1 VVLWFIGGPTLFCRR
16 TKFFSPAE
24 ENLSALAALSGI
36 TMQRYEFFKGKTNN
50 WAINHLFGHLFFTLI
65 LQINRE
71 GWFWTFGLW
80 TFGLFGVFKKHK
92 PKNNYINNYNYLY
105 S

>member
-24 ENLSALAALSGI
+24 ENLSAPAALSGI

-65 LQINRE
+65 LHKNQE
-71 GWFWTFGLW
+71 GHKTLFVTCYFVIFWCFQKCKEGL
-80 TFGLFGVFKKHK
+80 
-92 PKNNYINNYNYLY
+92 
-105 S
+105 